1 MKLSDRPG
9 ALRNAST
16 GAHDR
21 AKCTAV
27 VRAILDRS
35 RPKSS
40 GCPAAA
46 PLAIRGRK
54 LTAATLDTIKRCVA
68 ANYDRGRTHI
78 SVVVCRRLRWRQPNG
93 WLKDRACRDVLLRLE
108 ARGIIEL
115 PPRCHKQSSQRRSA
129 RLGRPIF
136 KGTDHIQ
143 GDLVLV
149 WAKGNQFELTWNR
162 LVSKYHYLGHKVIVG
177 RCIKYLV
184 KQGDKIIAAISFSSP
199 AWGLEKRNKILS
211 ELGLP
216 PWELRDLVINNSRY
230 LLLSRKGTANLAS
243 RILAF
248 ATSRIA
254 EDWQKYYGVR
264 PHVVE
269 TFVEPT
275 RFEGTCYKAANW
287 ILVGRTRGFRKKGN
301 AHVNSQLPKLL
312 FLYGLNSRV
321 RRQLFALNSNLCT

>member
-1 MKLSDRPG
+1 M
-9 ALRNAST
+9 A
-16 GAHDR
+16 
-21 AKCTAV
+21 
-27 VRAILDRS
+27 RAILDQPK
-35 RPKSS
+35 PKSS
-40 GCPAAA
+40 GCQAAA
-46 PLAIRGRK
+46 PVVIRGRK
-54 LTAATLDTIKRCVA
+54 LTAATLGTIKQCVA

-93 WLKDRACRDVLLRLE
+93 WLKDRACRDLLLRLE

-115 PPRCHKQSSQRRSA
+115 PPPRNKQSRQRRSA
-129 RLGRPIF
+129 RLGRSIF

-143 GDLVLV
+143 GDLMLV
-149 WAKGNQFELTWNR
+149 WAKGNQFELVWNR
-162 LVSKYHYLGHKVIVG
+162 LVNECHYLGHRVIVG

-184 KQGDKIIAAISFSSP
+184 KQDDKIIAAISFSSP
-199 AWGLEKRNKILS
+199 AWGLENRNKILS
-211 ELGLP
+211 ELGIP

-230 LLLSRKGTANLAS
+230 LLLSQKGTANLAS

-254 EDWQKYYGVR
+254 DDWQKYYGVR
-264 PHVVE
+264 PYVVE

-287 ILVGRTRGFRKKGN
+287 ILVGGTRGFRKKGN

-321 RRQLFALNSNLCT
+321 RSQLFALNTNL